1 MKTDTTLN
9 LNYMSYERIANHN
22 GIEIWVDYNAE
33 KVSDGE
39 SENEEYIVEL
49 NSVEFVIE
57 NKGVNIL
64 SLLSKKQQELIKQL
78 VIWKKQKLKK

>member
-1 MKTDTTLN
+1 MN
-9 LNYMSYERIANHN
+9 ERIVNQN
-22 GIEIWVDYNAE
+22 GIEIWVDFNAE
-33 KVSDGE
+33 KISDGE

-78 VIWKKQKLKK
+78 VI